1 MLSDMPNVPT
11 DTRTLPNASYFD
23 RYFWL
28 SEPSLPDTLVI
39 SGQFGLVMPDMRII
53 HLKRAL
59 SMPDMLFILLVYA
72 SYLAGDNRNNK
83 SRVAYNGHRN
93 SREYWVARRIVSLV
107 VGQYIIE
114 LL

>member
-1 MLSDMPNVPT
+1 MFARIRELCL
-11 DTRTLPNASYFD
+11 TRAISD

-53 HLKRAL
+53 RLKRAL
-59 SMPDMLFILLVYA
+59 SMPDMLFFLVYA

-93 SREYWVARRIVSLV
+93 SGEY
-107 VGQYIIE
+107 
-114 LL
+114 